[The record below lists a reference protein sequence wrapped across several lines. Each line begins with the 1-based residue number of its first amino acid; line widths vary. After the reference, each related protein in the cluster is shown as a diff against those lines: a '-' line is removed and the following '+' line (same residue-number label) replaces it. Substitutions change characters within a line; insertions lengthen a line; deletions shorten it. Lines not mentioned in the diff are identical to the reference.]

1 MWRHA
6 SLSILMA
13 SVLAGCWFDGEARVP
28 PPPPAQAAAPAP
40 EPPAP
45 PPPPPETPP
54 LPAEK
59 PAQVAT
65 ASPPQAPLPAGPP
78 PPGTGPDPKQ
88 LVGLDFAQT
97 QHLLGQPAKQEE
109 KPPAKV
115 WTYNG
120 TECDLTIFFYAD
132 INTGVFRALTYEF
145 KNHQATEGTDDQ
157 CLAHL
162 MQGT

>member
-1 MWRHA
+1 MWRYA
-6 SLSILMA
+6 SLSILVVA
-13 SVLAGCWFDGEARVP
+13 VVTGCQFDNRAHTVATA
-28 PPPPAQAAAPAP
+28 PAQATVA
-40 EPPAP
+40 PAP
-45 PPPPPETPP
+45 PPPPPETVP
-54 LPAEK
+54 LPAHK

-65 ASPPQAPLPAGPP
+65 AVPP
-78 PPGTGPDPKQ
+78 PAGPDPKQ

-97 QHLLGQPAKQEE
+97 QHLLGKPAKQEE

-115 WTYNG
+115 WVYRG

-132 INTGVFRALTYEF
+132 ISTREFRALTYEF

-157 CLAHL
+157 CLAQL

>member
-1 MWRHA
+1 MWRYA
-6 SLSILMA
+6 SLSIPI
-13 SVLAGCWFDGEARVP
+13 LALVTGCQMFDKS
-28 PPPPAQAAAPAP
+28 AP
-40 EPPAP
+40 PPAP
-45 PPPPPETPP
+45 PPAQTTVVPEPPATPPPPPEPAP
-54 LPAEK
+54 LPAQK
-59 PAQVAT
+59 PAQVA
-65 ASPPQAPLPAGPP
+65 ALAPVAAPP
-78 PPGTGPDPKQ
+78 PGPDPKE

-97 QHLLGQPAKQEE
+97 QHLLGKPSKQDE

-132 INTGVFRALTYEF
+132 ISTRQFRALTYEI

-162 MQGT
+162 IQGT

>member
-6 SLSILMA
+6 SLSIL
-13 SVLAGCWFDGEARVP
+13 VVGLVTGCQMFDTHAPSGDTAPAQTAAVTA
-28 PPPPAQAAAPAP
+28 PPAT
-40 EPPAP
+40 
-45 PPPPPETPP
+45 PPPPPEPAP
-54 LPAEK
+54 LPAQK
-59 PAQVAT
+59 PAQVVAM
-65 ASPPQAPLPAGPP
+65 APVAAPP
-78 PPGTGPDPKQ
+78 PGPDPKE

-97 QHLLGQPAKQEE
+97 EHLLGKPTKQDE

-115 WTYNG
+115 WVYNG

-132 INTGVFRALTYEF
+132 INTRQFRALTYEI

-162 MQGT
+162 IQGT

>member
-1 MWRHA
+1 MWRKA
-6 SLSILMA
+6 SLSVLMTVA
-13 SVLAGCWFDGEARVP
+13 VAGCQFDRPAPAVATAP
-28 PPPPAQAAAPAP
+28 APPAAEP

-45 PPPPPETPP
+45 PPPPKSVAP
-54 LPAEK
+54 LPAQK
-59 PAQVAT
+59 PAQVAAT
-65 ASPPQAPLPAGPP
+65 APP
-78 PPGTGPDPKQ
+78 PAPVGPDPKQ
-88 LVGLDFAQT
+88 LVGLDFART
-97 QHLLGQPAKQEE
+97 QQLLGKPARQEE

-115 WTYNG
+115 WVYNG

-145 KNHQATEGTDDQ
+145 KNHEAAEGTDDQ

>member
-1 MWRHA
+1 MWRYA
-6 SLSILMA
+6 SLSILIA
-13 SVLAGCWFDGEARVP
+13 AVVTGCQMFDKHAP
-28 PPPPAQAAAPAP
+28 SPPPAPAQTTAAP

-45 PPPPPETPP
+45 PPPPASPP
-54 LPAEK
+54 PVPAEK

-65 ASPPQAPLPAGPP
+65 TAPTPIAAPP
-78 PPGTGPDPKQ
+78 PGPDPKE

-97 QHLLGQPAKQEE
+97 QHLLGKPTKQDE

-132 INTGVFRALTYEF
+132 INTRQFRALTYEI

-162 MQGT
+162 IQGT

>member
-1 MWRHA
+1 MWRYA
-6 SLSILMA
+6 SLSILA
-13 SVLAGCWFDGEARVP
+13 VAVLTGCQLFKP
-28 PPPPAQAAAPAP
+28 TL
-40 EPPAP
+40 PPAP
-45 PPPPPETPP
+45 PPAQTTVVPEPPATPPPPPEPAP
-54 LPAEK
+54 LPAQK
-59 PAQVAT
+59 PAQVA
-65 ASPPQAPLPAGPP
+65 AMAPVAAPP
-78 PPGTGPDPKQ
+78 PGPDPKE

-97 QHLLGQPAKQEE
+97 QHLLGKPSKQDE

-132 INTGVFRALTYEF
+132 INTRQFRALTYEI

-162 MQGT
+162 IQGT

>member
-1 MWRHA
+1 MWRSA
-6 SLSILMA
+6 SLSILVA
-13 SVLAGCWFDGEARVP
+13 ALVTGCQLFDNHTHPVATA
-28 PPPPAQAAAPAP
+28 PAQTSVP

-45 PPPPPETPP
+45 PPPPPPAPP
-54 LPAEK
+54 LPAHK
-59 PAQVAT
+59 PEQVAT
-65 ASPPQAPLPAGPP
+65 AVPPPAGP
-78 PPGTGPDPKQ
+78 DAKQ

-97 QHLLGQPAKQEE
+97 QHLLGKPAKQEE

-115 WTYNG
+115 WVYNG
-120 TECDLTIFFYAD
+120 TSCDLTIFFYAD
-132 INTGVFRALTYEF
+132 INTREFRALTYEV

>member
-1 MWRHA
+1 MWRKA
-6 SLSILMA
+6 SLSVLMTVA
-13 SVLAGCWFDGEARVP
+13 VAGCQFDKPAPAVATAP
-28 PPPPAQAAAPAP
+28 APPAAEP

-45 PPPPPETPP
+45 PPPPKSVAP
-54 LPAEK
+54 LPAQK
-59 PAQVAT
+59 PAQVAAT
-65 ASPPQAPLPAGPP
+65 APP
-78 PPGTGPDPKQ
+78 PAPVGPDPKQ
-88 LVGLDFAQT
+88 LVGLDFART
-97 QHLLGQPAKQEE
+97 QQLLGKPARQEE

-115 WTYNG
+115 WVYNG

-145 KNHQATEGTDDQ
+145 KNHEAAEGTDDQ

>member
-1 MWRHA
+1 MWRYA
-6 SLSILMA
+6 SLSILA
-13 SVLAGCWFDGEARVP
+13 VAVLTGCQLFNKPAP
-28 PPPPAQAAAPAP
+28 PAPPPAQTTAVP

-45 PPPPPETPP
+45 PPPPPEPAP
-54 LPAEK
+54 LPAQK

-65 ASPPQAPLPAGPP
+65 MAPVAAPP
-78 PPGTGPDPKQ
+78 PGPDPKA

-97 QHLLGQPAKQEE
+97 QHLLGKPSRQDE

-120 TECDLTIFFYAD
+120 TDCDLTIFFYAD
-132 INTGVFRALTYEF
+132 INTRQFRALTYEI

-162 MQGT
+162 IQGT

>member
-6 SLSILMA
+6 SLSLSILMA
-13 SVLAGCWFDGEARVP
+13 TVVTGCQFFDNRAPAAP
-28 PPPPAQAAAPAP
+28 PPPQTTVAP

-45 PPPPPETPP
+45 PPPPPET
-54 LPAEK
+54 
-59 PAQVAT
+59 
-65 ASPPQAPLPAGPP
+65 APLPAQKPSQVAAAAPTPTPAPP
-78 PPGTGPDPKQ
+78 PAGPDPKQ

-97 QHLLGQPAKQEE
+97 QHLLGKPTKQEE

-115 WTYNG
+115 WVYIG

-132 INTGVFRALTYEF
+132 INTRQFRALTYEF

>member
-1 MWRHA
+1 MWRIA
-6 SLSILMA
+6 SLSILIVAVMT
-13 SVLAGCWFDGEARVP
+13 GCQFGGDNHLVTPAP
-28 PPPPAQAAAPAP
+28 PPETAAAP

-45 PPPPPETPP
+45 PPPPPQ
-54 LPAEK
+54 PAPVPAQK
-59 PAQVAT
+59 PAQVAAT
-65 ASPPQAPLPAGPP
+65 TTPP
-78 PPGTGPDPKQ
+78 PPAPTGPDPKQ
-88 LVGLDFAQT
+88 LVGLDFART
-97 QHLLGQPAKQEE
+97 QQLLGKPARQEE

-115 WTYNG
+115 WVYNG
-120 TECDLTIFFYAD
+120 TGCDLTIFFYAD

>member
-13 SVLAGCWFDGEARVP
+13 TVVTGCQFFDNRAPSAP
-28 PPPPAQAAAPAP
+28 PPPQTTVAP

-45 PPPPPETPP
+45 PPPPPE
-54 LPAEK
+54 A
-59 PAQVAT
+59 
-65 ASPPQAPLPAGPP
+65 APLPAQKPSQVAAATPAPAPP
-78 PPGTGPDPKQ
+78 PAGPDPKQ

-97 QHLLGQPAKQEE
+97 QHLLGKPTKQEE

-115 WTYNG
+115 WVYIG

-132 INTGVFRALTYEF
+132 INTRQFRALTYEF

>member
-1 MWRHA
+1 MWRIA
-6 SLSILMA
+6 SLSILIVA
-13 SVLAGCWFDGEARVP
+13 LVTGCQFGDNHPVVP
-28 PPPPAQAAAPAP
+28 PPPPETAAAP

-45 PPPPPETPP
+45 PPPPPQ
-54 LPAEK
+54 PAPVPAQK
-59 PAQVAT
+59 PAQVAATT
-65 ASPPQAPLPAGPP
+65 APP
-78 PPGTGPDPKQ
+78 PPPAPTGPDPKQ
-88 LVGLDFAQT
+88 LVGLDFART
-97 QHLLGQPAKQEE
+97 QQLLGKPARQEE

-115 WTYNG
+115 WVYNG
-120 TECDLTIFFYAD
+120 TGCDLTIFFYAD

>member
-1 MWRHA
+1 MWRYA
-6 SLSILMA
+6 SLSIPILA
-13 SVLAGCWFDGEARVP
+13 VLTGCQMFDK
-28 PPPPAQAAAPAP
+28 PAAPVAAAPAQPAAAP

-45 PPPPPETPP
+45 PPPPPEAAP

-59 PAQVAT
+59 PAQLATTAPVA
-65 ASPPQAPLPAGPP
+65 APP
-78 PPGTGPDPKQ
+78 PGPDPKE

-97 QHLLGQPAKQEE
+97 QRLLGQPARQEE

-115 WTYNG
+115 WVYNG
-120 TECDLTIFFYAD
+120 TNCDLTIFFYSD
-132 INTGVFRALTYEF
+132 INTREFRALTYEI

-157 CLAHL
+157 CLAQL

>member
-1 MWRHA
+1 MWRYA
-6 SLSILMA
+6 SLSILA
-13 SVLAGCWFDGEARVP
+13 VAVLTGCQLFNKPAPP
-28 PPPPAQAAAPAP
+28 PPPPAQTSTVP

-45 PPPPPETPP
+45 PPPPPEPAP
-54 LPAEK
+54 LPAQK
-59 PAQVAT
+59 PAQVA
-65 ASPPQAPLPAGPP
+65 AMAPVAAPP
-78 PPGTGPDPKQ
+78 PGPDPKE

-97 QHLLGQPAKQEE
+97 QHLLGKPTRQDE

-120 TECDLTIFFYAD
+120 TDCDLTIFFYAD
-132 INTGVFRALTYEF
+132 INTRQFRALTYEI

-162 MQGT
+162 IQGT

>member
-1 MWRHA
+1 MWRYA
-6 SLSILMA
+6 SLSILM
-13 SVLAGCWFDGEARVP
+13 LAAVTGCQVDKPAPAVATA
-28 PPPPAQAAAPAP
+28 PAQPAVAAPE

-45 PPPPPETPP
+45 PPPPETAP
-54 LPAEK
+54 LPAQK

-65 ASPPQAPLPAGPP
+65 TAPAPA
-78 PPGTGPDPKQ
+78 GPDPKE

-97 QHLLGQPAKQEE
+97 RHLLGAPSKQEE

-115 WTYNG
+115 WVYNG
-120 TECDLTIFFYAD
+120 TNCDLTIFFYAD
-132 INTGVFRALTYEF
+132 INTRQFRALTYEI

-157 CLAHL
+157 CLAQL

>member
-1 MWRHA
+1 GPPRPP
-6 SLSILMA
+6 
-13 SVLAGCWFDGEARVP
+13 DGGA
-28 PPPPAQAAAPAP
+28 PPARKR
-40 EPPAP
+40 
-45 PPPPPETPP
+45 
-54 LPAEK
+54 AEC
-59 PAQVAT
+59 A
-65 ASPPQAPLPAGPP
+65 AGPP
-78 PPGTGPDPKQ
+78 PGPTAPVGPDPKQ

-97 QHLLGQPAKQEE
+97 EHLLGKPARQQE

-115 WTYNG
+115 WVYNG

>member
-1 MWRHA
+1 MWRYA

-13 SVLAGCWFDGEARVP
+13 AAAVTGCQFDKPAPAVATA
-28 PPPPAQAAAPAP
+28 PAQPAAAP

-45 PPPPPETPP
+45 PPPPPETAP
-54 LPAEK
+54 LPAQK

-65 ASPPQAPLPAGPP
+65 TAPAAA
-78 PPGTGPDPKQ
+78 GPDPKQ

-97 QHLLGQPAKQEE
+97 QRLLGQPSKQEE
-109 KPPAKV
+109 QPPAKV
-115 WTYNG
+115 WVYNG
-120 TECDLTIFFYAD
+120 TDCDLTIFFYAD
-132 INTGVFRALTYEF
+132 INTQQFRALTYEF

-157 CLAHL
+157 CLAQL

>member
-13 SVLAGCWFDGEARVP
+13 FTLAGCWFDEGPRAP
-28 PPPPAQAAAPAP
+28 PPEPVAAAPAP

-45 PPPPPETPP
+45 PPPPPPPAPP

-59 PAQVAT
+59 PAQQVAAT
-65 ASPPQAPLPAGPP
+65 TQTTGASPPPP
-78 PPGTGPDPKQ
+78 GPDPKQ

-97 QHLLGQPAKQEE
+97 EHLLGQPAKQEE

-132 INTGVFRALTYEF
+132 INTRVFRALTYEF
-145 KNHQATEGTDDQ
+145 KHHQATEGTDDQ
-157 CLAHL
+157 CLAQL
-162 MQGT
+162 MRGT